1 MGGRGG
7 FTAGNADQGKQGFG
21 TTDELAVDDDN
32 AILIL
37 LIWCFDDET
46 KKFWMK
52 FRFGI
57 DLWTLVINHNRCFR
71 TELVRTFS
79 LKILY

>member
-1 MGGRGG
+1 MA
-7 FTAGNADQGKQGFG
+7 AGNADQGKQGFG

-52 FRFGI
+52 FRFRI
-57 DLWTLVINHNRCFR
+57 DLWTLVINHNLNFI
-71 TELVRTFS
+71 TESVRTFS
-79 LKILY
+79 KRFCMRKS

>member
-1 MGGRGG
+1 MA
-7 FTAGNADQGKQGFG
+7 AGNADQGKQGFG

-52 FRFGI
+52 FRFRI
-57 DLWTLVINHNRCFR
+57 DLWTLVINHNLNFI

-79 LKILY
+79 KRFCMRKS